1 MTDVI
6 QDSAANP
13 ASYRRPQQKKRKS
26 RWWIPV
32 AIILSVFV
40 FGFFI
45 VAVGLFALF
54 GSAFKSKPVVVKP
67 QSVLRLQVRGALE
80 EYASPGPFSF
90 LDSNLDGDVNFLQVI
105 TAIKRA
111 KDDDHIAGAYYHS
124 GDIWAGFAKAIE
136 LKEALLE
143 FKKAGKFIHAF
154 LEFGGE
160 LDYFFASVADSIY
173 MPAEGIVQLNGFGVS
188 ELFLKGTYDKI
199 GFDFHVEQFEEYKSA
214 GETYNR
220 KKFSGPARR
229 NIEEILWQRFTTYT
243 NTIAENRNLPPGR
256 VSTLIRR
263 GMYSADE
270 LLEHGFID
278 NILAESE
285 VKERIKKAIY
295 GDSADAADE
304 NLNTI
309 TLAKY
314 SQSDSYKRSGKP
326 ATSAQIAIIL
336 GTGMIVPGETGDV
349 SPFSEPLIGSATF
362 SRYLKKAREDKK
374 TDAIIL
380 RIDSPGGSV
389 VAADAIWE
397 EIKKTAQVKPIYAT
411 MSDVAASGG
420 YYIAMACDTIIAH
433 PQTITGSIGVI
444 SIIPNFAK
452 TLDKIGASVD
462 TVSTGKSAFFLHPY
476 LPLSSEDKL
485 KFHTLSERVYH
496 RFVDKVAEARNM
508 PFDEARGLAR
518 GRVWT
523 GEDALKV
530 GLVDTL
536 GGFQT
541 AINVDKRRLGV
552 PEDAKV
558 RVRFYPEPQDSFSA
572 FVNFLRYL
580 TESRLNPIGKK
591 SNVLANPISDILPRE
606 LQSQI
611 DYLYALY
618 RLSLNE
624 RILVALPYK
633 LNIK

>member
-6 QDSAANP
+6 QESAANA
-13 ASYRRPQQKKRKS
+13 ASYRHPQKKRKS

-32 AIILSVFV
+32 VIILSVFV

-67 QSVLRLQVRGALE
+67 HSVLRLHVQGPLE

-90 LDSNLDGDVNFLQVI
+90 LDSNTDGDVNFLQAI

-136 LKEALLE
+136 LKEALVE

-154 LEFGGE
+154 LEFGSE
-160 LDYFFASVADSIY
+160 LDYFFASLADSIY
-173 MPAEGIVQLNGFGVS
+173 MPAEGIAQLNGFGVS

-220 KKFSGPARR
+220 KKFSDPARR
-229 NIEEILWQRFTTYT
+229 NIEEIMWQRFATYT
-243 NTIAENRNLPPGR
+243 NTIAENRNLPVDR
-256 VSTLIRR
+256 VSTLIRK
-263 GMYSADE
+263 GLYSADE

-278 NILAESE
+278 NILPEGE
-285 VKERIKKAIY
+285 VHERIKKAVY
-295 GDSADAADE
+295 GDSVNVADE
-304 NLNTI
+304 KLNTI
-309 TLAKY
+309 SLAKY
-314 SQSDSYKRSGKP
+314 AQSDSYKRSGKP

-336 GTGMIVPGETGDV
+336 GSGMIVPGETGDV
-349 SPFSEPLIGSATF
+349 SPFSEPLIGSTTF

-374 TDAIIL
+374 TDAVIL

-389 VAADAIWE
+389 LAADAIWE
-397 EIKKTAQVKPIYAT
+397 EIKKTAEVKPVYAT

-452 TLDKIGASVD
+452 ALDKIGASVD
-462 TVSTGKSAFFLHPY
+462 TISTGKSAFFLHPY
-476 LPLSSEDKL
+476 LPLIDEDKL
-485 KFHTLSERVYH
+485 KFHALSERVYH
-496 RFVDKVAEARNM
+496 RFVEKVAQARNM
-508 PFDEARGLAR
+508 PFEKARELAR
-518 GRVWT
+518 GRVWI

-541 AINVDKRRLGV
+541 AINIVKRRLGV

-558 RVRFYPEPQDSFSA
+558 RVRFYPEPRDSFSA
-572 FVNFLRYL
+572 FINFLRYF
-580 TESRLNPIGKK
+580 TESRLNPK
-591 SNVLANPISDILPRE
+591 SKETPVSTTAVSAILPRE
-606 LQSQI
+606 LQAQI

-633 LNIK
+633 LNIE